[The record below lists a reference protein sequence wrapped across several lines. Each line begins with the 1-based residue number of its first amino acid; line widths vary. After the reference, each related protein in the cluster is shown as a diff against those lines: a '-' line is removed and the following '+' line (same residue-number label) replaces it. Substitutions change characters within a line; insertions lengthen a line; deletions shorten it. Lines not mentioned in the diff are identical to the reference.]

1 MKQHGSKLIMG
12 ITFSHRYLYRIGTK
26 LERNAWEGVRCP
38 AVFPAHARA
47 VFPSATTIGTLN
59 TKWNATSPNAHVRV
73 EGTGKNDG
81 LYLNLFPMGFP
92 SPITKTKHKE
102 TKTKNLAGSS
112 RLSLPT
118 SAVVF
123 VQLTPPKTILL
134 KYTPVTVLHPW
145 SLQRKIPFDFER
157 SMQC

>member
-12 ITFSHRYLYRIGTK
+12 INRYPYRIGTK
-26 LERNAWEGVRCP
+26 KRTRCP
-38 AVFPAHARA
+38 GVLSHSPAQQFSLVLPFPPQPIAH
-47 VFPSATTIGTLN
+47 STL
-59 TKWNATSPNAHVRV
+59 KWNATSPNAHVRV

>member
-1 MKQHGSKLIMG
+1 MS
-12 ITFSHRYLYRIGTK
+12 
-26 LERNAWEGVRCP
+26 RCP
-38 AVFPAHARA
+38 VPAQPTAVFPCPGCP
-47 VFPSATTIGTLN
+47 FPSHHNHNPSLTQ
-59 TKWNATSPNAHVRV
+59 KWNATSPNAHVRV